1 MIKQNK
7 ITQIIKKIVTSIML
21 CLLSVAFT
29 TPLNGAEYF
38 IPHLEVGSSAKMI
51 GIGQIEGFDNSSATV
66 FNNPAGLYK
75 IKQLSFSAF
84 QTQFLETLN
93 YLNLATAIDTN
104 IVNIGLGYMQLSV
117 DDIPHTAIDE
127 TTGFYTVI
135 DYYKYNNSVIKAA
148 ISYSLFKELHIGLGL
163 NMYSTKLKDV
173 TGSGMGLD
181 FGMIY
186 NSKHWDLAT
195 NIKNIPALGSE
206 VSYSD
211 DTKESLPMQVTISHR
226 YGLTEDINFYSQL
239 KKSNFSATSHKTS
252 PLKHLGIE
260 YKPVWLNQLAY
271 LSFGYRDYYV
281 LDGIKENVVLGFGLE
296 LPVFQIHLSYEKSEY
311 HLKDNK
317 FYLSI
322 AYGNNEK

>member
-1 MIKQNK
+1 MIRVEKW
-7 ITQIIKKIVTSIML
+7 TKKIISSILIL
-21 CLLSVAFT
+21 CLGIYLS
-29 TPLNGAEYF
+29 TPINAADYF

-51 GIGQIEGFDNSSATV
+51 GIGQLEGFDNSSATV

-84 QTQFLETLN
+84 QTQFLETLD
-93 YLNLATAIDTN
+93 YLNLATAIDTS
-104 IVNIGLGYMQLSV
+104 IVNIGFGYMQLSV
-117 DDIPHTAIDE
+117 DDIPHTGINDE
-127 TTGFYTVI
+127 GFYYVI
-135 DYYKYNNSVIKAA
+135 DYYKYSNSVIKTA
-148 ISYSLFKELHIGLGL
+148 ISYSILKDLHIGLGL

-186 NSKHWDLAT
+186 NSKNWDLTT

-206 VSYSD
+206 VKYSD
-211 DTKESLPMQVTISHR
+211 DTKETLPMQLTISHR
-226 YGLTEDINFYSQL
+226 YSLTQDFNVYSQL
-239 KKSNFSATSHKTS
+239 KKSTFSANSHKKS

-260 YKPVWLNQLAY
+260 YKPVWLNKLAY

-281 LDGIKENVVLGFGLE
+281 LYSIKENVVLGFGLE
-296 LPVFQIHLSYEKSEY
+296 LPAFQIHLSYEKSDY

-322 AYGNNEK
+322 AYGNNQ